1 MLGIYLFQRFLNK
14 LDDNKFETTWQNKIL
29 KRQRIYWFSAMV
41 YFFTAVTVISRL
53 LLINNE
59 SFFFG
64 LLVMIFVLFVYGS
77 YFARSLLKFI
87 GVNNQ
92 RFMMLKSGFN
102 SDQFSNSGFSKD
114 NVVG

>member
-1 MLGIYLFQRFLNK
+1 MLNNKSITKESFLEN
-14 LDDNKFETTWQNKIL
+14 L
-29 KRQRIYWFSAMV
+29 KK
-41 YFFTAVTVISRL
+41 RL

-102 SDQFSNSGFSKD
+102 SDQFNNSGFSKD

>member
-1 MLGIYLFQRFLNK
+1 
-14 LDDNKFETTWQNKIL
+14 
-29 KRQRIYWFSAMV
+29 
-41 YFFTAVTVISRL
+41 
-53 LLINNE
+53 
-59 SFFFG
+59 
-64 LLVMIFVLFVYGS
+64 MIFVLFVYGS

-102 SDQFSNSGFSKD
+102 SDQFNNSGFSKD